1 MRRTLLILS
10 VVIVSGFL
18 GTRAVGQSPD
28 TNSQLALVGGTIYT
42 SPTEEPIRN
51 GVILIDGDKI
61 IAVGR
66 RSSVRMPRG
75 TNVID
80 ARDRRLRPASGT
92 AMSTSSKE
100 SGPMPQRSLRP
111 SSADS
116 FKR

>member
-18 GTRAVGQSPD
+18 GTRAVGQSLD
-28 TNSQLALVGGTIYT
+28 TNSQLALVGGTIYQ
-42 SPTEEPIRN
+42 PRKPVRN

-61 IAVGR
+61 IAVWR

-75 TNVID
+75 INVID
-80 ARDRRLRPASGT
+80 CTGLTIT
-92 AMSTSSKE
+92 AGFWNSHVHFLE
-100 SGPMPQRSLRP
+100 RSGPMSQRSLRP